1 MLMRWLELQQSSC
14 TMRTRA
20 HPRVDG
26 IVSDNFVKVP
36 RLSSFQ
42 FLIWKLL
49 LCRLNCYIRIQFIA
63 FTVCFLMPLS
73 NFTPK
78 HQWNISLLNTLVFI
92 YEWGTSIITDR
103 WVECKTFAFR
113 SWNRG
118 APVGHRNMGAVEILL
133 PSAKLLTQAKQ
144 IQMVSRRQQQAGHS
158 NTNVNLIKKTNEC
171 STEEGNEPYYS
182 HDGLLGSRRQFCG
195 SNDRRHPKA
204 EEFTLTEVHI

>member
-1 MLMRWLELQQSSC
+1 MWLCKEVSKKGRKSFSLLLLLMLFGMLMRWLELQQSSC

-49 LCRLNCYIRIQFIA
+49 LCRLNWYIRIQFIA
-63 FTVCFLMPLS
+63 FTVCCLMPLS

-133 PSAKLLTQAKQ
+133 PSAKLLTQAK
-144 IQMVSRRQQQAGHS
+144 
-158 NTNVNLIKKTNEC
+158 
-171 STEEGNEPYYS
+171 
-182 HDGLLGSRRQFCG
+182 
-195 SNDRRHPKA
+195 
-204 EEFTLTEVHI
+204 